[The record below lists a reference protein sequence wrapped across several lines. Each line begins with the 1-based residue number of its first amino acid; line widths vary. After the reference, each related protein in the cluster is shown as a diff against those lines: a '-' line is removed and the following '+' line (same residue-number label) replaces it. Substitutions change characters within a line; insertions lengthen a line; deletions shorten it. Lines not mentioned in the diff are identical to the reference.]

1 MQRAAGG
8 RCAGCGW
15 KTESICTSPLGA
27 VLNRSRNMESSTK
40 PNRLLRIG
48 LTLGVLVAG
57 VVSTTLTIKFKTKA
71 DSKPTERKLPSVRV
85 VAAKPESHTFRIQSQ
100 GTALPRTTIRLVS
113 EVSGK
118 VVSVSEK
125 FDAGQIFKKD
135 DVLLTIDSRDYELA
149 LAQAEA
155 TVAQA
160 DLRLQ
165 MEEKEAAVVRR
176 EWRLLNQGKP
186 SGLQAREPQLAQAR
200 AALAAAKAAKEA
212 AQRNVERCEV
222 RAPFDGMVAKAVV
235 RPGQFASLATPLGEI
250 FSTDVAEVRLP
261 LATGDLD
268 FIELPAAGETV
279 APDQAPRVTLTSQAG
294 DQSLEWQGRIVRSE
308 ETIDPVNR
316 MVYVVARVDDP
327 YRLAKRTGA
336 ALRRG
341 TFVKATITGRTQ
353 DNIVSLART
362 ALRGKDRVWVV
373 QDGRLNFRE
382 VNVVYAD
389 KDTAII
395 SEGLQSGEQ
404 VITSLLAGV
413 IDGMGVEVQQS
424 APANP

>member
-1 MQRAAGG
+1 
-8 RCAGCGW
+8 
-15 KTESICTSPLGA
+15 
-27 VLNRSRNMESSTK
+27 MESSTK

-125 FDAGQIFKKD
+125 FDAGQIFKND

-186 SGLQAREPQLAQAR
+186 SGLQAREPQLTQAR

>member
-1 MQRAAGG
+1 
-8 RCAGCGW
+8 
-15 KTESICTSPLGA
+15 
-27 VLNRSRNMESSTK
+27 MESSTK

-71 DSKPTERKLPSVRV
+71 DSKPTERKLPNVRV

-395 SEGLQSGEQ
+395 SEGLQSGQ
-404 VITSLLAGV
+404 QIITSLLAGV